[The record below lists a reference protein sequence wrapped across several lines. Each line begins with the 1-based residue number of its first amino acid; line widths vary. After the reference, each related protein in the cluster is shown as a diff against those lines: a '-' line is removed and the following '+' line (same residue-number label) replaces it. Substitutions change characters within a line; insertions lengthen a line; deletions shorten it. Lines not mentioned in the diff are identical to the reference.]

1 MKTSEMFPS
10 KYIAEADLGGTPKV
24 LIMRDIAFEE
34 VGKTRDRKPV
44 LYFEKAIK
52 GLVLNVTNTR
62 KIESL
67 YGTDTDDWMGRPVEL
82 YGSETDFQGETVAC
96 IRVRA
101 PRANGAAKAAPA
113 PERQSVSGPSR
124 TYTDRDP
131 PPIEDDD
138 SAIPF

>member
-24 LIMRDIAFEE
+24 LVMRDIAFEE

-44 LYFEKAIK
+44 LYFEKATK

-101 PRANGAAKAAPA
+101 PRANGATKPVPAQAPA
-113 PERQSVSGPSR
+113 PRHGAA
-124 TYTDRDP
+124 YTDRDP